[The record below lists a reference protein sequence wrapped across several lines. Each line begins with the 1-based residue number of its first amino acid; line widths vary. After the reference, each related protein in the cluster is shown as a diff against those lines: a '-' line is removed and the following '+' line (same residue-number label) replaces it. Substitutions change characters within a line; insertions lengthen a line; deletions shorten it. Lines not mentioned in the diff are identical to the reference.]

1 VSVAIE
7 KRCDHNLLGSQGSY
21 VGDLPAND
29 AFNARILAGL
39 KFGTEEFACK
49 PCHFDELPDE
59 LSASIPWPQI
69 IAGYLDFPATA
80 KAVMPILLAT
90 VVHHEIFI
98 RSTLRGG
105 GGHPILFSSLF
116 TSYQDIF
123 EKLRP
128 YVKFGLCQSEM
139 TVTGVPLASKT
150 YASVDRID
158 RRLELIE
165 KSLQRLG
172 VLPVRVPEAV
182 STTCS
187 ACDKKLDQI
196 LKAIEKMS
204 VTSTG
209 NEHVVLKAD
218 AAFKHWPIG
227 YLPSDYR
234 LPSLSVEQL
243 WRAWFTP
250 SSSSPALMG
259 ICGKMLPAGEDAN
272 VRVNEIR
279 QLSRYTNV
287 IKAIKGQMEVG
298 SDQVMASFIVAWNE
312 CCEIGKRHD
321 IILGSEHQNAGT
333 FYNVICRN
341 HEMKEELTSSSRPKP
356 VVNAQEVAVSAHGSG
371 NGIFFSA
378 AIANLRAMPANEL
391 SDLRKRSE
399 TKETFRKRSETAARA
414 LQFKDYKVPRIS
426 VKDAWKTGWCKS
438 EGNPDPLMTLK
449 AMWMPKIE
457 RGPLW
462 RTQDSLL
469 AIRAELPETEI
480 THENCDRLFVEGF
493 SLLKQRHALLN
504 ITENVSASALS
515 NILTEKK
522 IYSHRKQRRVAAV
535 AAVPST
541 AIRPAAVAAT
551 PPATKRH
558 ADTASRSAMP
568 PSKNARII

>member
-7 KRCDHNLLGSQGSY
+7 KRCDHNLQGSQGSY

-128 YVKFGLCQSEM
+128 YVKFGLCKSEM

-187 ACDKKLDQI
+187 ACDQKLDQI

-234 LPSLSVEQL
+234 LPSLSIEQL

-287 IKAIKGQMEVG
+287 IKAIKGRMEVS
-298 SDQVMASFIVAWNE
+298 SDQVMASFKVAWNE

-341 HEMKEELTSSSRPKP
+341 HEMKEELT
-356 VVNAQEVAVSAHGSG
+356 V
-371 NGIFFSA
+371 F
-378 AIANLRAMPANEL
+378 L
-391 SDLRKRSE
+391 
-399 TKETFRKRSETAARA
+399 
-414 LQFKDYKVPRIS
+414 
-426 VKDAWKTGWCKS
+426 KT
-438 EGNPDPLMTLK
+438 
-449 AMWMPKIE
+449 
-457 RGPLW
+457 
-462 RTQDSLL
+462 
-469 AIRAELPETEI
+469 
-480 THENCDRLFVEGF
+480 
-493 SLLKQRHALLN
+493 
-504 ITENVSASALS
+504 
-515 NILTEKK
+515 
-522 IYSHRKQRRVAAV
+522 
-535 AAVPST
+535 
-541 AIRPAAVAAT
+541 
-551 PPATKRH
+551 
-558 ADTASRSAMP
+558 
-568 PSKNARII
+568 